1 MLSVIRPLFEVV
13 KEGRIL
19 NKIKPLQNKIVMF
32 LPPICLNLNEGW
44 W

>member
-1 MLSVIRPLFEVV
+1 MFYVFRPSSEVV
-13 KEGRIL
+13 REGRVL
-19 NKIKPLQNKIVMF
+19 DKIKPLQNKIVKV